1 MDECHSDNRYNTGPR
16 LRLPNIHDLPDY
28 HRDEDFP
35 KKRRDRNTKSH
46 RSQQVGHKGTIY
58 LRGNNLWFNR
68 WFFVL
73 GFCCHRASL
82 RDSLSGKFPGG
93 VACLAGPAMVL
104 SSLAWGHTSCRI
116 YSREFGKFG
125 GGKKISQMNRL
136 KNTLFIVTFSLGLIA
151 PFISWAQSPGELL
164 EQKEEEINQLE
175 AKLVQLKNQSKTLTS
190 QISFM
195 DSQIQVTLLRISQ
208 TEDQIN
214 VLAGKITRL
223 QTSIDRLAKVLE
235 NRVSKTYRQSH
246 TDPLEILFSSGSLPN
261 FLTRFRY
268 LQLIQSNDRK
278 LLVQVTQTQISFEDQ
293 KNQEELLKKKLEQQ
307 KTLLAQQLKEKR
319 HLLEVTKNDEKKYQ
333 SLLAIAVSEQN
344 AIRSA
349 IQSAKL
355 ENGTP
360 INKGD
365 TIAVIGNTGYPN
377 CSSGDHLHFEIRK
390 DGAVQNPASYLKST
404 SIIWDNQPDGQF
416 EFVGE
421 WDFPIGNPRITQ
433 GYGMTY
439 WARLG
444 WYSGGPHTGI
454 DMVSDNISIR
464 APQSGTLYKGSA
476 GCKGSL
482 MNYVAIDHGG

>member
-1 MDECHSDNRYNTGPR
+1 
-16 LRLPNIHDLPDY
+16 
-28 HRDEDFP
+28 
-35 KKRRDRNTKSH
+35 
-46 RSQQVGHKGTIY
+46 
-58 LRGNNLWFNR
+58 
-68 WFFVL
+68 
-73 GFCCHRASL
+73 
-82 RDSLSGKFPGG
+82 
-93 VACLAGPAMVL
+93 
-104 SSLAWGHTSCRI
+104 
-116 YSREFGKFG
+116 
-125 GGKKISQMNRL
+125 MNRL

-223 QTSIDRLAKVLE
+223 QTSIDRLPKVLE
-235 NRVSKTYRQSH
+235 NRASKTYRQSH

-268 LQLIQSNDRK
+268 LKLIQSNDRK

-482 MNYVAIDHGG
+482 MNYVAIDHGGGLFSWYWHVR